1 MVIGRM
7 SRQLVV
13 FHPGTTKHLVNAYN
27 KETVMGDRA
36 ETEVRAVID
45 TFSDGVRNRDIE
57 AMESVIAHEPNIVFY
72 GSQAGDKRV
81 GWKDIKTSFQE
92 QFEDTDDIQS
102 EVLDSTISMA
112 GDVAW
117 AAYDLRYSEEGGCAP
132 VAFES
137 RWSCVLRRDPDGWK
151 MVHMHHSLGR

>member
-1 MVIGRM
+1 MN
-7 SRQLVV
+7 
-13 FHPGTTKHLVNAYN
+13 TDN

-81 GWKDIKTSFQE
+81 GWEDIKTSFQE
-92 QFEDTDDIQS
+92 QFQDTDDIQS

-117 AAYDLRYSEEGGCAP
+117 AAYDLRYSEEGGSVP

-137 RWSCVLRRDPDGWK
+137 RWSCVLRRDTDGWK
-151 MVHMHHSLGR
+151 MVHMHHLLGR

>member
-1 MVIGRM
+1 MPPPLGCDGGF
-7 SRQLVV
+7 SYTDGELVEM
-13 FHPGTTKHLVNAYN
+13 GKRNETDN

-81 GWKDIKTSFQE
+81 GWGGHQDLISRA
-92 QFEDTDDIQS
+92 IS
-102 EVLDSTISMA
+102 RYGRHTIRSA
-112 GDVAW
+112 
-117 AAYDLRYSEEGGCAP
+117 
-132 VAFES
+132 
-137 RWSCVLRRDPDGWK
+137 
-151 MVHMHHSLGR
+151 